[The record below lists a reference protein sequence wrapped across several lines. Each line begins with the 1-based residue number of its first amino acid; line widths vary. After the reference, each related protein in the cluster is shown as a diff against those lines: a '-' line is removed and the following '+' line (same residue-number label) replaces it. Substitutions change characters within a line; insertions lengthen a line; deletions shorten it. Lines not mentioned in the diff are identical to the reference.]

1 VVTGRV
7 ACTAPSAF
15 SPSGCSLCVSTERR
29 AAPPAQVVRHDHAL
43 ECALESLSWA
53 PGLPQTIVRH
63 VMSSEDARTVVTV
76 TDDEVVCW
84 DA

>member
-1 VVTGRV
+1 
-7 ACTAPSAF
+7 
-15 SPSGCSLCVSTERR
+15 L
-29 AAPPAQVVRHDHAL
+29 VRHDHAL

-84 DA
+84 DDA